1 MSEHPLQL
9 RAAYSVCRHIARSAA
24 KNFYYGFL
32 LLPSPK
38 RNALSAVY
46 AFMRHADDIS
56 DDPAIPAEQR
66 REKLDEWMS
75 ALRRVVDGER
85 TDDPVL
91 FALAD
96 AQKCFNIPLELLEKL
111 VRGTEMDVTPQ
122 PVQSRAV
129 AEGAPGRF
137 RSARRELAAT
147 DPQLQYETFNQLY
160 DYCYHVASVV
170 GLVCIRIFGYRDPR
184 AEKLAEEV
192 GVAFQLTNILRDV
205 KEDAGLGRVYLPR
218 EDFARFNID
227 VHALTNGSAPQSLR
241 PLMEFEAARA
251 RAYYFSAQE
260 LLPLI
265 DDDSRGALWTL
276 VEIYRQLLE
285 RIIDR
290 NYDVFSDRVR
300 LSTTEKLKVLA
311 TGYLAFPRSL
321 AIPMSCRRQ
330 FAVLQGRC
338 YRRRPRRFS
347 AASALADV
355 RVPRRALRA
364 PSVSRWTR
372 VLV

>member
-1 MSEHPLQL
+1 VSEHPLQL
-9 RAAYSVCRHIARSAA
+9 RAAYSVCRHIARTAA

-32 LLPSPK
+32 LLPHRK

-56 DDPAIPAEQR
+56 DDPAIPPEQR
-66 REKLDEWMS
+66 CQKLDEWMK

-96 AQKCFNIPLELLEKL
+96 AQKRYNIPLDLLEKL
-111 VRGTEMDVTPQ
+111 VHGTEMDLPSQ
-122 PVQSRAV
+122 PVQSQRLPAISDV
-129 AEGAPGRF
+129 TAAPIA
-137 RSARRELAAT
+137 SAG
-147 DPQLQYETFNQLY
+147 DGPQLQYETFTQLY

-205 KEDAGLGRVYLPR
+205 KEDAALGRVYLPR
-218 EDFARFNID
+218 EDFTRFGID
-227 VHALTNGSAPQSLR
+227 AHAMTNGSAPQSLQ

-251 RAYYFSAQE
+251 RAYYCSAQE

-276 VEIYRQLLE
+276 VEIYRRLLE
-285 RIIDR
+285 RIIER
-290 NYDVFSDRVR
+290 NYDVFSQRVR
-300 LSTTEKLKVLA
+300 LSPAEKLKVLMK
-311 TGYLAFPRSL
+311 GYWLFR
-321 AIPMSCRRQ
+321 
-330 FAVLQGRC
+330 
-338 YRRRPRRFS
+338 
-347 AASALADV
+347 
-355 RVPRRALRA
+355 
-364 PSVSRWTR
+364 
-372 VLV
+372 